1 MDRGKLKESDFR
13 KIDIGAAPMTA
24 DTAMASW
31 PSSSGHGGHGNAPT
45 QQNGTQNTSVA
56 SVSGSGGTNGS
67 GLGGGGATSMPS
79 FPGAEGDVGGALESR
94 VQTMLA
100 SVAIKARHG
109 QKRASF
115 FLSVAGGAY
124 SEDTVS
130 ILQDIY

>member
-31 PSSSGHGGHGNAPT
+31 PSSSGH
-45 QQNGTQNTSVA
+45 
-56 SVSGSGGTNGS
+56 
-67 GLGGGGATSMPS
+67 
-79 FPGAEGDVGGALESR
+79 GALESR